1 MAMFTQLTD
10 TTSYSLIIG
19 ALFVMGLGMG
29 GTMMPMMA
37 AALATL
43 TAHTTARG
51 STLLNIS
58 QQVAS
63 SMGVAIISVVLTNGL
78 KNDELVSQAEAFGQ
92 ASAADPNN
100 TALLQQFPL
109 VGEILARF
117 GNDAAAGQAAD
128 GDVQLLRH
136 HGAGVRTVAAQLG
149 EPLRR
154 VRLEFGEF
162 LAGDGRILELLRCCG
177 QVDAKFLGNG
187 GRLHGLGVCRG
198 HASRVS
204 GQSLTGHRH

>member
-1 MAMFTQLTD
+1 MSTQDLV
-10 TTSYSLIIG
+10 
-19 ALFVMGLGMG
+19 ALVTALV
-29 GTMMPMMA
+29 A
-37 AALATL
+37 VAALVL
-43 TAHTTARG
+43 
-51 STLLNIS
+51 S
-58 QQVAS
+58 
-63 SMGVAIISVVLTNGL
+63 IITSVQNRRDV
-78 KNDELVSQAEAFGQ
+78 
-92 ASAADPNN
+92 
-100 TALLQQFPL
+100 
-109 VGEILARF
+109 
-117 GNDAAAGQAAD
+117 AAAGQAAD

-136 HGAGVRTVAAQLG
+136 HRAGVRTVAAQLG

-204 GQSLTGHRH
+204 GRRVL